1 MLENIFQMIISPEL
15 QQDLLPLKMVLFILS
30 FLALIL
36 IVYFLFITSYLKFR
50 IFDELEDYLH
60 WKHHYSHKALKKAH
74 LSSVSA
80 IDSSG
85 LSVKPSI
92 PAESDESKHEELNLR
107 DGRIERTDWER
118 ILDKLE
124 SGNEL
129 NYKLA
134 FIDADKLFNQEL
146 EKQGKELSKKVV
158 SNVDDILRAK
168 EVLEKMLV
176 HPKAELSLERAKE
189 LVAVY
194 QKAFSELKAIND
206 K

>member
-15 QQDLLPLKMVLFILS
+15 QRSLLPLKIVVFIFSFLTFIL
-30 FLALIL
+30 I
-36 IVYFLFITSYLKFR
+36 IYFLFITSYLKFR
-50 IFDELEDYLH
+50 FLDKMKDYLH
-60 WKHHYSHKALKKAH
+60 WKHHYSPKAVKKAY
-74 LSSVSA
+74 LSSISAVGPSELPIKTSVS
-80 IDSSG
+80 
-85 LSVKPSI
+85 V
-92 PAESDESKHEELNLR
+92 ESDELEQEELNFK
-107 DGRIERTDWER
+107 DGRVERTDWER
-118 ILDKLE
+118 ISDKLQ

-146 EKQGKELSKKVV
+146 EKQGKKLSKKAV
-158 SNVDDILRAK
+158 SNVDDILKAK

-189 LVAVY
+189 LIKSY
-194 QKAFSELKAIND
+194 QKAFSKIND